1 MVKFMSREKLTTGYF
16 LIDLKQAEQYNK
28 KKAIKKGGQVEI
40 EGKLI
45 GQRIKERRDAAD
57 LSQKNLADLIDVS
70 PSAVN
75 QYEKGEK
82 VPSTET
88 LLKLAKALGVTTDYL
103 LGASKEKDILID
115 KEVSMAFRDFKGFTL
130 KDRATIMD
138 HIAYLKDKAS
148 KKAPKK

>member
-1 MVKFMSREKLTTGYF
+1 M
-16 LIDLKQAEQYNK
+16 
-28 KKAIKKGGQVEI
+28 EI

-45 GQRIKERRDAAD
+45 GQRIKECRDAAA

-88 LLKLAKALGVTTDYL
+88 LLNLAKALGVTTDYL

-115 KEVSMAFRDFKGFTL
+115 REVSVAFRDFKGLTQ
-130 KDRATIMD
+130 KDRANIMG
-138 HIAYLKDKAS
+138 HIAYLKDKAK

>member
-1 MVKFMSREKLTTGYF
+1 M
-16 LIDLKQAEQYNK
+16 
-28 KKAIKKGGQVEI
+28 EI
-40 EGKLI
+40 EGKII
-45 GQRIKERRDAAD
+45 GQRIKECRDGAG
-57 LSQKNLADLIDVS
+57 LSQKSLADLIDVS

-115 KEVSMAFRDFKGFTL
+115 KEVSVAFRDFKGLTR
-130 KDRATIMD
+130 KDRANIMD
-138 HIAYLKDKAS
+138 HIAFLKEKAR
-148 KKAPKK
+148 KKAAKE